1 MANRKR
7 IWRLVLPMALL
18 ALVLGTTLSMVWDHH
33 VDSSSDTCPI
43 CHLSHQAVDTPT
55 ATVRLSTPV
64 ATDPEAEQLYVSAPS
79 AATPRYIPARGP
91 PAASSHLL

>member
-7 IWRLVLPMALL
+7 IWRLVLPLALL

-33 VDSSSDTCPI
+33 ADSSSDSCPI

-55 ATVRLSTPV
+55 ATVSLSTPV
-64 ATDPEAEQLYVSAPS
+64 ATSSGPEPQYLTSPSASAP
-79 AATPRYIPARGP
+79 RFIPARGP
-91 PAASSHLL
+91 PTA

>member
-18 ALVLGTTLSMVWDHH
+18 ALVLGTTLSMVWHHH
-33 VDSSSDTCPI
+33 VESSSSSDTCPI

-55 ATVRLSTPV
+55 ASIRLSAPV
-64 ATDPEAEQLYVSAPS
+64 PAGPDLETQYISFPS
-79 AATPRYIPARGP
+79 ASTPRFIPARGP
-91 PAASSHLL
+91 PVA